1 MSVKKI
7 IPCLDMKNGR
17 VVKGVKFVNIRDAGD
32 PVESAKEYIREGAD
46 ELVLL
51 DISASLERRKTMIDV
66 VKKVAAVTTIPF
78 TVGGGMRSMGDIKD
92 VLDAGADKV
101 SINTAAVE
109 NPGLIKEAT
118 EKFGKKV
125 IVAID
130 VQKNENMSSGYEV
143 LIYGGEKTTGKDVVE
158 WAKEAVSLG
167 AIAILPTS
175 KDRDGTKDGYDLE
188 ITRKI
193 KEAIDVPV
201 IASGGVGNL
210 KHILDGLTKGK
221 ADAALAASIFHF
233 KEYTVKDIKDYLK
246 KEGVAV
252 RDAMCKR

>member
-1 MSVKKI
+1 MQVKKI

-17 VVKGVKFVNIRDAGD
+17 VVKGIKFINIKDAGD
-32 PVESAKEYIREGAD
+32 PVECAKEYIKQGAD

-51 DISASLERRKTMIDV
+51 DISASLEKRKTMLNV
-66 VKKVAAVTTIPF
+66 VKKVADVTTIPF
-78 TVGGGMRSMGDIKD
+78 TVGGGMKTIEDIKD

-109 NPGLIKEAT
+109 NPNLIKEAT
-118 EKFGKKV
+118 EKFGKKI

-130 VQKNENMSSGYEV
+130 VRKNEKMPSGYEV
-143 LIYGGEKTTGKDVVE
+143 LIYGGEKATGKDAVE
-158 WAKEAVSLG
+158 WAKEAASLG

-193 KEAIDVPV
+193 KEAVDVPV
-201 IASGGVGNL
+201 IASGGVGKL
-210 KHILDGLTKGK
+210 EHILDGLTKGK
-221 ADAALAASIFHF
+221 ADAALAASIFHY
-233 KEYTVKDIKDYLK
+233 KKYTVKDIKSFLK
-246 KEGVAV
+246 EKGIAV
-252 RDAMCKR
+252 RE

>member
-17 VVKGVKFVNIRDAGD
+17 VVKGIKFVNIKDAGD
-32 PVESAKEYIREGAD
+32 PVECAKEYIKQGAD

-51 DISASLERRKTMIDV
+51 DISASLEKRKTMLDV
-66 VKKVAAVTTIPF
+66 VKKVAAVTAIPF
-78 TVGGGMRSMGDIKD
+78 TVGGGMKTIEDIKD

-118 EKFGKKV
+118 EKFGKKI

-130 VQKNENMSSGYEV
+130 VRKNEKMPSGYEV
-143 LIYGGEKTTGKDVVE
+143 LIYGGEQPTGKDAVE
-158 WAKEAVSLG
+158 WAKEASQLG

-193 KEAIDVPV
+193 KESVGITV
-201 IASGGVGNL
+201 IASGGVGKL
-210 KHILDGLTKGK
+210 EHIFDGLTKGK
-221 ADAALAASIFHF
+221 ADAALAASIFHY
-233 KEYTVKDIKDYLK
+233 KEYTVRDIKTFLK
-246 KEGVAV
+246 EKGIVIRE
-252 RDAMCKR
+252 